1 MRELQLEWTKEQVW
15 KVNIEIEFTKV
26 TTKGK
31 KAVSVAKD
39 LRMPQF
45 ELEMVTAKN
54 CDNKIHM
61 GRLAV
66 QRQII

>member
-1 MRELQLEWTKEQVW
+1 M
-15 KVNIEIEFTKV
+15 EFTKV

-66 QRQII
+66 HRQIN

>member
-1 MRELQLEWTKEQVW
+1 M
-15 KVNIEIEFTKV
+15 
-26 TTKGK
+26 
-31 KAVSVAKD
+31 SVAKD

-61 GRLAV
+61 GESSKFKSICPGSSGLSPEAG
-66 QRQII
+66 IWGHYTL

>member
-1 MRELQLEWTKEQVW
+1 MKDKE
-15 KVNIEIEFTKV
+15 
-26 TTKGK
+26 
-31 KAVSVAKD
+31 AVSVAKD

-61 GRLAV
+61 GG
-66 QRQII
+66 